1 MLGGTKGLP
10 TGLLSLKGPK
20 QVYFIYFCLEKLRK
34 LEGKDFKEKTDQQSP
49 GGNRPINQVKESPKG
64 LGPLL
69 NF

>member
-10 TGLLSLKGPK
+10 TGLLPLKGPK
-20 QVYFIYFCLEKLRK
+20 QVYFIYSCLEKLRK
-34 LEGKDFKEKTDQQSP
+34 LEGKDCKEKTDQQSP
-49 GGNRPINQVKESPKG
+49 GGNRPITQVEESPKG